1 MANHSGGL
9 EAFLDFTSTPAWRS
23 AIFSAAASFA
33 AFDVIAKLTPPLLL
47 DDLGQATDLAPQ
59 LLHMAAVLLRFVLPV
74 ACLCAGA
81 RAFFRHKRRVC

>member
-23 AIFSAAASFA
+23 AIFSAAVSFA

-47 DDLGQATDLAPQ
+47 DASGLATDLAPQ
-59 LLHMAAVLLRFVLPV
+59 LLHLAAVLLRFVLPV
-74 ACLCAGA
+74 ACLSAGA
-81 RAFFRHKRRVC
+81 RAFFRRKRRAC